1 MVVGSG
7 PAGAGPR
14 PCSFSL
20 SALLP
25 ASAQMG
31 TAGALGQ
38 AGLRRLTR
46 VRGTA
51 SLDGGIQA
59 KKGQDLRVPNAPEDS
74 VGLLSFRW
82 GLHSRE
88 NWEWAEPAKGVGKWG
103 ASGLWEELG
112 EVGPAWRRGWVG
124 QGARQWPAGAQRLC
138 VRSVLVHQLRPYLVT
153 RGSVK
158 SGREGSQLLWVLVP
172 YL

>member
-25 ASAQMG
+25 TSAQMG

-59 KKGQDLRVPNAPEDS
+59 KKGQDLRVLNAPEDS

-103 ASGLWEELG
+103 QTAYGKSWGRWDLHGGGAGWGRVRGSGLQ
-112 EVGPAWRRGWVG
+112 VHKDYVSD
-124 QGARQWPAGAQRLC
+124 LC
-138 VRSVLVHQLRPYLVT
+138 SST
-153 RGSVK
+153 S
-158 SGREGSQLLWVLVP
+158 SGRIWSPGAV
-172 YL
+172 